1 MEPMIVLL
9 PHHTALQA
17 TRTKHRPNSHAPEG
31 DTNEARN
38 EMAENMEKNRTEIPK
53 TEKKIREH
61 QSVSIPTATVKFPS
75 ALLSAALASAVA

>member
-9 PHHTALQA
+9 PHHTTLQA

-38 EMAENMEKNRTEIPK
+38 EMAENMEKVEQDPK
-53 TEKKIREH
+53 D
-61 QSVSIPTATVKFPS
+61 
-75 ALLSAALASAVA
+75 